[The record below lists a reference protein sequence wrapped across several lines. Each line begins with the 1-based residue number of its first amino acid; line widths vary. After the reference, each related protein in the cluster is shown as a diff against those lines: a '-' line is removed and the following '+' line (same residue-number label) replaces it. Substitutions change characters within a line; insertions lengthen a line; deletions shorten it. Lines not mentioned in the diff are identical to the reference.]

1 MKPWMRT
8 AVAVVLVLAIA
19 AGGFFLPNL
28 VAAWLDRAEQDTAF
42 SLSTGDAQGAASIL
56 RQKLTDGM
64 QNLFYGA
71 EEPVELDESAAVHT
85 LAEMAQYAQD
95 LLGALEKDSAL
106 FGGGF
111 SVQEGATVQYLLG
124 ALEKDSA
131 LFGGG
136 FSVQEGATV
145 QYANYGSGFVLWGI
159 TLSNPRGDT
168 ASFLLDDA
176 TGCVLALSYEFA
188 HDFGF
193 QIRQNDLW
201 DYLLRVFENRVGATV
216 AAALGAPYDE
226 VQIPMPDAAQKMLGL
241 RARGTNTVPLRL
253 LNAGE
258 EGNYNDGTDSS
269 ITDYLQFYDPDADTA
284 FSLPAWRVE
293 NTLYFN
299 AQ

>member
-8 AVAVVLVLAIA
+8 ALAVVLVLAIA

-28 VAAWLDRAEQDTAF
+28 VAARLDRADQDTAF
-42 SLSTGDAQGAASIL
+42 SLSTGDEQGPATVL
-56 RQKLTDGM
+56 RRKLTDGM

-71 EEPVELDESAAVHT
+71 EEPVELDESAAAHT
-85 LAEMAQYAQD
+85 LAEMTQYAQE

-111 SVQEGATVQYLLG
+111 SVDIQDCVKSGDVYTV
-124 ALEKDSA
+124 AS
-131 LFGGG
+131 
-136 FSVQEGATV
+136 
-145 QYANYGSGFVLWGI
+145 YGSGFVLWGI
-159 TLSNPRGDT
+159 ALSNPRGDT

-176 TGCVLALSYEFA
+176 TGCVLALSYTFSDSYA
-188 HDFGF
+188 F

-201 DYLLRVFENRVGATV
+201 DYLLCVFENRVGATV
-216 AAALGAPYDE
+216 AAALGVPYDE
-226 VQIPMPDAAQKMLGL
+226 VQIPMPEAAKKMLGL
-241 RARGTNTVPLRL
+241 RTSGGNTVPLQL
-253 LNAGE
+253 LNAGN
-258 EGNYNDGTDSS
+258 EGSYNDGMDSS

-284 FSLPAWRVE
+284 FALPAWRVE

>member
-1 MKPWMRT
+1 MRPWMRT
-8 AVAVVLVLAIA
+8 ALAAVLVLAIA

-28 VAAWLDRAEQDTAF
+28 VAARLDSANRDAAF
-42 SLSTGDAQGAASIL
+42 SLSTGDEQDAASIL
-56 RQKLTDGM
+56 RRKLTDGI
-64 QNLFYGA
+64 QNLLYSA
-71 EEPVELDESAAVHT
+71 EQPVELDESAAAHT

-111 SVQEGATVQYLLG
+111 SVE
-124 ALEKDSA
+124 
-131 LFGGG
+131 
-136 FSVQEGATV
+136 EGATV
-145 QYANYGSGFVLWGI
+145 QYASYGSGFILWGI
-159 TLSNPRGDT
+159 ALSNSRGDT

-188 HDFGF
+188 YDFGF

-226 VQIPMPDAAQKMLGL
+226 MQIPMPDAAQKMLGL
-241 RARGTNTVPLRL
+241 HARGTNTVPLQL
-253 LNAGE
+253 LNAGN
-258 EGNYNDGTDSS
+258 EGSYNDGMDSS

>member
-1 MKPWMRT
+1 MRSWIRT
-8 AVAVVLVLAIA
+8 VLAIVLVLAIA

-28 VAAWLDRAEQDTAF
+28 VAARLDRADQDTAF
-42 SLSTGDAQGAASIL
+42 SLSTGDEQDPATVL
-56 RQKLTDGM
+56 RLKLTDGM

-71 EEPVELDESAAVHT
+71 EDPVELDESAAAHT
-85 LAEMAQYAQD
+85 LAEMTQYAQE

-106 FGGGF
+106 FGSSF
-111 SVQEGATVQYLLG
+111 SVE
-124 ALEKDSA
+124 D
-131 LFGGG
+131 
-136 FSVQEGATV
+136 GATV
-145 QYANYGSGFVLWGI
+145 QYASYGSGFVLWGI

-168 ASFLLDDA
+168 AGLLLDDA

-188 HDFGF
+188 YDFGF

-241 RARGTNTVPLRL
+241 HARGGNTVPLRL
-253 LNAGE
+253 LNAGN
-258 EGNYNDGTDSS
+258 EGSYNDGMDSS

>member
-8 AVAVVLVLAIA
+8 ALAVALVLAIA

-28 VAAWLDRAEQDTAF
+28 VAARLDRADQDTAF
-42 SLSTGDAQGAASIL
+42 SLSTGDEQGPATVL
-56 RQKLTDGM
+56 RRKLTDGM

-71 EEPVELDESAAVHT
+71 EKRVELDESAAAHT
-85 LAEMAQYAQD
+85 LAEITQYAQD

-111 SVQEGATVQYLLG
+111 SV
-124 ALEKDSA
+124 EKDA
-131 LFGGG
+131 
-136 FSVQEGATV
+136 AV
-145 QYANYGSGFVLWGI
+145 QYASYGSGFILWWI
-159 TLSNPRGDT
+159 PLSNPRGDT
-168 ASFLLDDA
+168 ATLLLDDA
-176 TGCVLALSYEFA
+176 TGCVLALSYEFDYNFA
-188 HDFGF
+188 S

-226 VQIPMPDAAQKMLGL
+226 VQIPMPEAAKKMIGL
-241 RARGTNTVPLRL
+241 RARGESTVPLQL
-253 LNAGE
+253 LNAGN
-258 EGNYNDGTDSS
+258 EGSYNNGMDSS

>member
-1 MKPWMRT
+1 MKRWLNT
-8 AVAVVLVLAIA
+8 ALAVVLVLAIA
-19 AGGFFLPNL
+19 AGGFFLPNF
-28 VAAWLDRAEQDTAF
+28 VSARLDRRNQDTAF

-56 RQKLTDGM
+56 RLKLTDGI
-64 QNLFYGA
+64 QNLFYGTK
-71 EEPVELDESAAVHT
+71 EPVELDESAAVHT
-85 LAEMAQYAQD
+85 LAEVAQYAQD
-95 LLGALEKDSAL
+95 
-106 FGGGF
+106 
-111 SVQEGATVQYLLG
+111 LLG

-176 TGCVLALSYEFA
+176 TGCVLALSYTFSDSYA
-188 HDFGF
+188 F

-201 DYLLRVFENRVGATV
+201 AYLLCVLENRVGATV
-216 AAALGAPYDE
+216 AAALGEPYDE
-226 VQIPMPDAAQKMLGL
+226 VQIPMPEAAKKMLGL
-241 RARGTNTVPLRL
+241 HARGTNTVPLRL
-253 LNAGE
+253 LNAGN
-258 EGNYNDGTDSS
+258 EGNYNDGMDSS
-269 ITDYLQFYDPDADTA
+269 ITDYLQFYDPDADMA